1 MQGAGDKRG
10 RAMRTGWVA
19 RIGLLVG
26 LAIGSALPPAGPAG
40 PTPVFGQAPRQF
52 TLATVN
58 NMNHLPEF
66 VGVEKGI
73 FVKHGIDLKLKVLNS
88 GAEVTRAFQG
98 GDAQLLTMSPTTIAA
113 SYNAGLRLMAVVVVM
128 GDATRVFYDDVFAVT
143 GRPGSGIR
151 RLHIED
157 LVGKRVGMVL
167 GGTGEA
173 YFRAALAR
181 QKIPA
186 DRITFVNVPAPNH
199 VAVMRAGA
207 IDAEVTWEP
216 YGTMILRQVPDTY
229 VVLRG
234 GGYIGY
240 HLYVG
245 TSEDF
250 IKKNPDV
257 IQQLV
262 EAFAES
268 EWYVRHHQAEAAQI
282 AMRWIEGLD
291 ETSAA
296 KAITYMNFDPRFSRN
311 TLAAADL
318 EQRALLALGRI
329 KQPVDY
335 SQAVNMTLL
344 EKAMREAPQF
354 FADLKPVR

>member
-1 MQGAGDKRG
+1 MG
-10 RAMRTGWVA
+10 RTA
-19 RIGLLVG
+19 IGLVLG
-26 LAIGSALPPAGPAG
+26 SLLSLLMIGPPTAAL
-40 PTPVFGQAPRQF
+40 GQVPRSF

-73 FVKHGIDLKLKVLNS
+73 FIKHGLDLKLKVLNS
-88 GAEVTRAFQG
+88 GAEVTRAFQA
-98 GDAQLLTMSPTTIAA
+98 GDAQFLTESPTTIAA
-113 SYNAGLRLMAVVVVM
+113 SYNSGLRLVALVVVM
-128 GDATRVFYDDVFAVT
+128 GDATRVYYDDVFAIT
-143 GRPGSGIR
+143 ARPGSAIR
-151 RLHIED
+151 RLNLED

-173 YFRAALAR
+173 YLRSVLAR
-181 QKIPA
+181 QKIAA

-199 VAVMRAGA
+199 VSVMRAGA
-207 IDAEVTWEP
+207 VDAEVTWEP
-216 YGTMILRQVPDTY
+216 YGTMILQQVAQSF

-245 TSEDF
+245 TSEELA
-250 IKKNPDV
+250 KRNPEV
-257 IQQLV
+257 LPPLV
-262 EAFAES
+262 AGFAES
-268 EWYVRHHQAEAAQI
+268 EWYVRQHQAEAAQI

-291 ETSAA
+291 EASAR
-296 KAITYMNFDPRFSRN
+296 KAVTYMHFDPRFSRH

-329 KQPVDY
+329 KQPVDF
-335 SQAVNMTLL
+335 SHQFDTTVL
-344 EKAMREAPQF
+344 ERVMRDSPQF
-354 FADLKPVR
+354 FADLRPVR

>member
-1 MQGAGDKRG
+1 MAAVRWGKIGFV
-10 RAMRTGWVA
+10 VA
-19 RIGLLVG
+19 LLVLVG
-26 LAIGSALPPAGPAG
+26 LTPGGPAG
-40 PTPVFGQAPRQF
+40 LAPVFGQVPRQF

-98 GDAQLLTMSPTTIAA
+98 GDAQFLTESPTTIAA
-113 SYNAGLRLMAVVVVM
+113 AYNSGLRLVAAVVVM
-128 GDATRVFYDDVFAVT
+128 GDATRVYYDDVFAIT
-143 GRPGSGIR
+143 SRPGSGIR
-151 RLHIED
+151 RLNVED

-173 YFRAALAR
+173 YLRAVLAR

-186 DRITFVNVPAPNH
+186 DRVTFVNVPAPNH
-199 VAVMRAGA
+199 VSVLRAGGV
-207 IDAEVTWEP
+207 DAEVTWEP
-216 YGTMILRQVPDTY
+216 YGTMILRQVPQSF
-229 VVLRG
+229 VVMRG

-250 IKKNPDV
+250 AKKNPDV
-257 IQQLV
+257 MQQLV
-262 EAFAES
+262 EGFAES
-268 EWYVRHHQAEAAQI
+268 EWYIRHHQAEAAQI
-282 AMRWIEGLD
+282 ATRWIEGLD
-291 ETSAA
+291 ETSAK
-296 KAITYMNFDPRFSRN
+296 KAVTYMIFDPRFSRN

-335 SQAVNMTLL
+335 SQMVNMTLL
-344 EKAMREAPQF
+344 EKAMRESPQF

>member
-1 MQGAGDKRG
+1 M
-10 RAMRTGWVA
+10 RAVRWA
-19 RIGLLVG
+19 RIGLVVGALLILVG
-26 LAIGSALPPAGPAG
+26 VA
-40 PTPVFGQAPRQF
+40 PVAFGQAPRSF

-73 FVKHGIDLKLKVLNS
+73 FVKHGLDLKLKVLNS
-88 GAEVTRAFQG
+88 GAEITRAFQG
-98 GDAQLLTMSPTTIAA
+98 GDAQFLAESPTTIAA
-113 SYNAGLRLMAVVVVM
+113 AYNAGLRLVAVVVVM
-128 GDATRVFYDDVFAVT
+128 GDATRVYYDDVFAIT
-143 GRPGSGIR
+143 SRPGSGIR
-151 RLHIED
+151 RLNVED
-157 LVGKRVGMVL
+157 LAGKRVGMVL

-173 YFRAALAR
+173 YLRAVLTR
-181 QKIPA
+181 HKIPA

-199 VAVMRAGA
+199 VSVMRAGA
-207 IDAEVTWEP
+207 VDAEVTWEP
-216 YGTMILRQVPDTY
+216 YGTMILQQVPGAY

-250 IKKNPDV
+250 AKKSPEV
-257 IQQLV
+257 MQQLV
-262 EAFAES
+262 DGFAES
-268 EWYVRHHQAEAAQI
+268 EWYIRHHHAEAAQI

-291 ETSAA
+291 ETSAG
-296 KAITYMNFDPRFSRN
+296 KAVTYMHFDPRFSRN

-318 EQRALLALGRI
+318 EQHALLALGRI
-329 KQPVDY
+329 KRPVDY
-335 SQAVNMTLL
+335 SQVINMTHL

>member
-1 MQGAGDKRG
+1 M
-10 RAMRTGWVA
+10 
-19 RIGLLVG
+19 
-26 LAIGSALPPAGPAG
+26 
-40 PTPVFGQAPRQF
+40 
-52 TLATVN
+52 
-58 NMNHLPEF
+58 
-66 VGVEKGI
+66 
-73 FVKHGIDLKLKVLNS
+73 
-88 GAEVTRAFQG
+88 RAFQG
-98 GDAQLLTMSPTTIAA
+98 GDAQLITLSPTTIAA
-113 SYNAGLRLMAVVVVM
+113 AHNAGLRLMAVVVVM
-128 GDATRVFYDDVFAVT
+128 GDATRVYYDDVFAIT
-143 GRPGSGIR
+143 SRPGGGIR
-151 RLHIED
+151 RLSTED

-167 GGTGEA
+167 GGTGEV
-173 YFRAALAR
+173 YLRAVLAR

-199 VAVMRAGA
+199 VSVMRASA

-216 YGTMILRQVPDTY
+216 YGTMILQQVPGTY

-250 IKKNPDV
+250 VKKSPEV
-257 IQQLV
+257 MQQLV
-262 EAFAES
+262 EGFAES

-282 AMRWIEGLD
+282 ATRWIEGLD
-291 ETSAA
+291 ETSAK

-311 TLAAADL
+311 TLVAADL

-329 KQPVDY
+329 KQPVDF
-335 SQAVNMTLL
+335 SQELNMTLL
-344 EKAMREAPQF
+344 EKAMRAAPQF